1 ELRKKIRAIRQEF
14 EEKERDPERRW
25 FFDPFVPDTVE
36 VAPEGAGGEERRQL
50 PWELVPT
57 DGLAAN
63 PRFWSLAPGAAW
75 HGFAHVGARQAMTD
89 PNKLTLLTP
98 GFDRATG
105 AYAAFGVPA
114 PVVAQFLRENRVVPE
129 KNDLNSLLFLL
140 TPGVESSKAG
150 TLLSTL
156 VAFK

>member
-1 ELRKKIRAIRQEF
+1 HGSAHPGP
-14 EEKERDPERRW
+14 RD
-25 FFDPFVPDTVE
+25 
-36 VAPEGAGGEERRQL
+36 
-50 PWELVPT
+50 
-57 DGLAAN
+57 
-63 PRFWSLAPGAAW
+63 
-75 HGFAHVGARQAMTD
+75 AMTE
-89 PNKLTLLTP
+89 PNKPTLLTP

-105 AYAAFGVPA
+105 AYERFGIPA

-156 VAFK
+156 VAFKRRYDDNALLDEVIPEFVRRRPARYGGRRLRDLCNEMHDFYREAGVSALQQAQFTPEHLPHMVMTPHEAVRQL